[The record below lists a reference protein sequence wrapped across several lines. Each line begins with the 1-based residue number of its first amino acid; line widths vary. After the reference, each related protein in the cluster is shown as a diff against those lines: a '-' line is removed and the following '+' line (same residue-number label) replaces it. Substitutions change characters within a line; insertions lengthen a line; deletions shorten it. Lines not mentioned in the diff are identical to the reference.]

1 MGTPQPTQAK
11 EEGRRND
18 REWGSPPNPGI
29 LGPRQA
35 TRPSQTPGGRE
46 KWTTGD
52 PGRLEVCKGVVGSGG
67 RGTPQ
72 PPPAISRQPQVPS
85 QHGPT
90 AGAAAGTVE
99 IPRAPSPREV
109 FGCYPS
115 TPRAAPPPP
124 ARGQKG
130 EGLAGGWGAEPGSR
144 AAGRPG
150 ELGASPRSAARRRG
164 WGRRR
169 WAAGSPGPDGSGQV
183 QRPSPA
189 RAYRPRSA
197 RQHPPQ
203 APRPAPPA
211 PRPPRPR
218 PHPGPAH
225 PDPRLRPRRPAS
237 STSFVNSSLPP
248 APPSGSG
255 GPRAPFLQPRP
266 PPASAGRTC
275 ARRRRRRSPAPFACA
290 GAAPNP
296 THIATHSPLTSPSP
310 RPAHVTAETHGFPQ
324 TPPPSPAARGRA
336 RAAGRGRGGARSQ
349 RRPARAGPPASPPPP
364 WPRSSPSLR
373 EARAV
378 WPMVAPPGSPRP
390 GGSRARPSPRRAP
403 GAPGPARRLGGWR
416 AALSAVRSAQT
427 GCSLPTPPPATRPPS
442 FLESPSRLSGAATA
456 PPPPHPLLC
465 GDGPDPGAPWPLGRR
480 APGERG
486 QGGRAVHCAR
496 PQQPAGP
503 GRGRG
508 GGRGPPAERRR
519 PRSGAGDPPPAGRSW
534 AAPPRRQPGG
544 GRPAA
549 PPGWA
554 LLAGAAPRPRGASS
568 PRPAPPA
575 ACAPPRPARPGR
587 LPRLTS
593 LRHRA
598 GPEAGQ
604 SSGETERN
612 IFVPTSQPR
621 FPPPPP
627 SDCPLGSK
635 GSWKSHVSTVFT
647 EGFGGFVLE
656 ENTR

>member
-1 MGTPQPTQAK
+1 MSRFNATWEV
-11 EEGRRND
+11 EE
-18 REWGSPPNPGI
+18 EEPPNPHPRSHDSPKCPPNTAP
-29 LGPRQA
+29 LRGPRRGRWKSPA
-35 TRPSQTPGGRE
+35 HPLPGKFSGVTPAPRGRHLRRPPGARRERGRRAGGAPSRDPAPP
-46 KWTTGD
+46 GD
-52 PGRLEVCKGVVGSGG
+52 RASSGHPHGAQPGAGG
-67 RGTPQ
+67 GGGGDGR
-72 PPPAISRQPQVPS
+72 PALRV
-85 QHGPT
+85 PT
-90 AGAAAGTVE
+90 ARVKCSAL
-99 IPRAPSPREV
+99 PLPAP
-109 FGCYPS
+109 
-115 TPRAAPPPP
+115 TAPGQ
-124 ARGQKG
+124 RG
-130 EGLAGGWGAEPGSR
+130 SI
-144 AAGRPG
+144 
-150 ELGASPRSAARRRG
+150 RRG
-164 WGRRR
+164 
-169 WAAGSPGPDGSGQV
+169 
-183 QRPSPA
+183 
-189 RAYRPRSA
+189 
-197 RQHPPQ
+197 
-203 APRPAPPA
+203 PPA
-211 PRPPRPR
+211 PRPPPR
-218 PHPGPAH
+218 APRG
-225 PDPRLRPRRPAS
+225 PDPTRDPRIRTPDSGLGARQARRALLTPHSPRRRRRAPGGR
-237 STSFVNSSLPP
+237 
-248 APPSGSG
+248 APPSSRRD
-255 GPRAPFLQPRP
+255 PP

-275 ARRRRRRSPAPFACA
+275 ARRRRRRRRSPAPFACA

-349 RRPARAGPPASPPPP
+349 RRP
-364 WPRSSPSLR
+364 
-373 EARAV
+373 
-378 WPMVAPPGSPRP
+378 
-390 GGSRARPSPRRAP
+390 RAR
-403 GAPGPARRLGGWR
+403 GPAGVAAAAVASKLAVPQGRARRLAYGGSSGLPPPRRLAR
-416 AALSAVRSAQT
+416 APLPQARARRSWPRAPSGRLARGAVCGALGADRMFPPH
-427 GCSLPTPPPATRPPS
+427 PTPTATRPPS

-456 PPPPHPLLC
+456 PPPPPPHPLLC

-480 APGERG
+480 APRERG

-508 GGRGPPAERRR
+508 RGRGPPAERRR

-554 LLAGAAPRPRGASS
+554 LLAGAAPRPRGASR

-575 ACAPPRPARPGR
+575 ACAPPRPAQPGR

-621 FPPPPP
+621 FPSPPP

>member
-1 MGTPQPTQAK
+1 M
-11 EEGRRND
+11 
-18 REWGSPPNPGI
+18 
-29 LGPRQA
+29 
-35 TRPSQTPGGRE
+35 
-46 KWTTGD
+46 
-52 PGRLEVCKGVVGSGG
+52 CKGVVGSGG

-266 PPASAGRTC
+266 HPASAGRTC

-349 RRPARAGPPASPPPP
+349 RRP
-364 WPRSSPSLR
+364 
-373 EARAV
+373 
-378 WPMVAPPGSPRP
+378 
-390 GGSRARPSPRRAP
+390 RAR
-403 GAPGPARRLGGWR
+403 GPAGVAAAAVASKLAVPQGGARRLAYGGSSGLPPPRRLAR
-416 AALSAVRSAQT
+416 APLPQARARRSWPRAPSGRLARGAVCGALGADRMFPPH
-427 GCSLPTPPPATRPPS
+427 PTPTATRPPS

-503 GRGRG
+503 GRGR
-508 GGRGPPAERRR
+508 GRGPPAERRR